1 MFAHPLTT
9 NFISVLITAR
19 RLKDVR
25 KVRILPLFYDNNFTR
40 FIPTNVKR
48 NILSYRQFLR
58 GIKSRYDEP
67 FAEPRH
73 QGFLSLSPSLAH
85 TRTNLHAVKRTN
97 ISANTHKVKLTKY
110 LKRGQNQAN
119 EKKNMHTNTVCAHPL
134 SLPHLPYAQ
143 VARTC
148 MYIHTIR
155 HTHAH
160 SLILPPPSLPPTPPL
175 PTKVKAVW

>member
-25 KVRILPLFYDNNFTR
+25 KVRILPLFCDNNFTR
-40 FIPTNVKR
+40 FIPTNVKH

-119 EKKNMHTNTVCAHPL
+119 EKKTCIQIQYVLTL
-134 SLPHLPYAQ
+134 SLCP
-143 VARTC
+143 
-148 MYIHTIR
+148 IF
-155 HTHAH
+155 HTHKLH
-160 SLILPPPSLPPTPPL
+160 VHVCIYTLYGTHTPTL
-175 PTKVKAVW
+175 